1 MMLDK
6 RNREEMPLENQISIA
21 FDILNYNQGLIQ
33 FADGK
38 ANGLLLINSIFIAS
52 VAPFIEAFRKGAG
65 GFGMLLLVGF
75 FVLCVVSIMLSM
87 GVIMNRK
94 LPEVEDKNRG
104 LIFYGH
110 IVESRSPEGYMHE
123 FHATEA
129 VKFKEN
135 LLTNVYTVSQI
146 ATRKYQLYS
155 FAQGLTLLSCITW
168 ILTIAY
174 LLFTH

>member
-1 MMLDK
+1 MILDK
-6 RNREEMPLENQISIA
+6 RNREEMPLKTQISIA

-52 VAPFIEAFRKGAG
+52 VAPFIETFRKGAG
-65 GFGMLLLVGF
+65 GFGMLLLGGF

-87 GVIMNRK
+87 SVIMNRK

-104 LIFYGH
+104 IIFYGH
-110 IVESRSPEGYMHE
+110 IVETRSADGYIHE

-129 VKFKEN
+129 ARFKDN

-146 ATRKYQLYS
+146 ATRKYQIYS
-155 FAQGLTLLSCITW
+155 YAQALTLLSCITW
-168 ILTIAY
+168 IITVAY
-174 LLFTH
+174 LLFSH